1 MLHHNMGYEV
11 TSDWA
16 GHGRSSYD
24 FIALSLIRRRL
35 ERLERFPERF
45 QCIKR
50 RSLGCLPSGTVSRGV
65 DEAIS

>member
-1 MLHHNMGYEV
+1 MKSLQTGLGMDV
-11 TSDWA
+11 VA
-16 GHGRSSYD
+16 RSY
-24 FIALSLIRRRL
+24 FIALGLIRLRL

-50 RSLGCLPSGTVSRGV
+50 TSLGCLPSGTVSRGV